1 MGIQVGREENS
12 QGLEYELKVKMSNLI
27 EGFTFLVIKNIFEII
42 IIFSFN
48 SFWCKNYFMVVV

>member
-48 SFWCKNYFMVVV
+48 LFWCKNYFMVVV

>member
-12 QGLEYELKVKMSNLI
+12 QGLKYELKVKMSNLI

-42 IIFSFN
+42 IIFSF
-48 SFWCKNYFMVVV
+48 K